1 MSPSKSRNGAP
12 EPGRIPADGVNA
24 PSRERYSV
32 EDMQR
37 EATRLMTAAQ
47 GGDMDAFNDLV
58 LELRQ
63 RAFLVARSLVGSR
76 EDALD
81 LCQDAFLKTFR
92 ARDSYN
98 PSQPF
103 LPWFHRILRN
113 TCFSFL
119 RKQGRIRKQS
129 LTSKGEDGEDVE
141 WEIVDPALSPSSR
154 IEAEERGEIFRR
166 ATAQLSARDREI
178 LVLRHNRELSYREI
192 SLTLGIPEGTVMS
205 RLFHAR
211 RRLRD
216 QLRPVL
222 QDISD
227 QAGQDGTEGA

>member
-1 MSPSKSRNGAP
+1 MASEAERDAQAEKGQKSA
-12 EPGRIPADGVNA
+12 EAVNT
-24 PSRERYSV
+24 SGSSGYSA
-32 EDMQR
+32 EEMQR

-47 GGDMDAFNDLV
+47 GGDVDAFNDLV
-58 LELRQ
+58 VELRQ
-63 RAFLVARSLVGSR
+63 RAFMVARSLVGSR

-81 LCQDAFLKTFR
+81 LCQDAFLKTYK

-129 LTSKGEDGEDVE
+129 LSSKGEDGEDVE
-141 WEIVDPALSPSSR
+141 WDIVDPAPQPSAR
-154 IEAEERGEIFRR
+154 IEDQERSDLFQA
-166 ATAQLSARDREI
+166 ATALLSSRDREI
-178 LVLRHNRELSYREI
+178 LALRHNREMSYKEIALS
-192 SLTLGIPEGTVMS
+192 LGIPEGTVMS

-222 QDISD
+222 HGIDDVATPDKQ
-227 QAGQDGTEGA
+227 GAN